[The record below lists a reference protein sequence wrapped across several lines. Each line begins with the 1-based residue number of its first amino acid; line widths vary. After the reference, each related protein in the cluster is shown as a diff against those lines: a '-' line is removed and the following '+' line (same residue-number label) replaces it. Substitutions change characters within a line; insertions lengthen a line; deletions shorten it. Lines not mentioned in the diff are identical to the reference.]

1 MQDSYSNRARSEA
14 LTNFTFSKSDEV
26 NRAFL
31 KGYYFREIAGRTLSE
46 SHRTDI
52 ERSAKAVRKLL
63 KRYDIQ
69 TTVTDEAGGI
79 SYIAFD
85 GEKDVSGFSAL
96 QLKYPL
102 NKRVLQP
109 FLIGLFIS
117 CGTLTVPEKG
127 YDLEF
132 YLDDDRSADTARG
145 RLREAGFEFSVS
157 KSRNRNVV
165 YTKNSSVIEDFLRY
179 VGASNSFLEL
189 MGEKVVRDIRNRTN
203 RAINAE
209 TANMAKT
216 ARASNRQ
223 IESIEYLIASE
234 KLYDLGEE
242 LQLLA
247 QLRIENPE
255 RSLAEL
261 GKMLDPPLTKSSV
274 NRKMEKLCRLART
287 GEEDE

>member
-31 KGYYFREIAGRTLSE
+31 KGYYYRELTGGLLSS
-46 SHRTDI
+46 SHKTDI
-52 ERSAKAVRKLL
+52 ERSAKSVRKLL
-63 KRYDIQ
+63 KRYDS
-69 TTVTDEAGGI
+69 EN
-79 SYIAFD
+79 
-85 GEKDVSGFSAL
+85 DVSGFSAL
-96 QLKYPL
+96 QQKYPL

-117 CGTLTVPEKG
+117 CGTLTQPEKG

-132 YLDDDRSADTARG
+132 YIDSEESAGEVRV
-145 RLREAGFEFSVS
+145 RLKDAGFDFTLS
-157 KSRNRNVV
+157 KSRNRYVL
-165 YTKNSSVIEDFLRY
+165 YTKQSSVIEDFLRY

-189 MGEKVVRDIRNRTN
+189 MGEKVVRDIRNKTN

-216 ARASNRQ
+216 AKAANRQ
-223 IESIEYLIASE
+223 IESIEYLIATE
-234 KLYDLGEE
+234 RLYDLGEE
-242 LQLLA
+242 MQQLA

-255 RSLAEL
+255 RSLARL
-261 GKMLDPPLTKSSV
+261 GMMLDPPLTKSSV
-274 NRKMEKLCRLART
+274 NRKMEKLCRLAQT

>member
-31 KGYYFREIAGRTLSE
+31 KGYYYRELTGGSLSS

-52 ERSAKAVRKLL
+52 ERSAKSVRKLL
-63 KRYDIQ
+63 KRYDIK
-69 TTVTDEAGGI
+69 TTVTDDAGGV

-85 GEKDVSGFSAL
+85 SENDASGFLAL
-96 QLKYPL
+96 QQKYPL

-117 CGTLTVPEKG
+117 CGTLTQPEKG

-132 YLDDDRSADTARG
+132 YIDSEESAGEVRKRLKDARFDFT
-145 RLREAGFEFSVS
+145 LS
-157 KSRNRNVV
+157 KSRNRYVL
-165 YTKNSSVIEDFLRY
+165 YTKQSSVIEDFLRY

-189 MGEKVVRDIRNRTN
+189 MGEKVVRDIRNKTN

-216 ARASNRQ
+216 AKAANRQ
-223 IESIEYLIASE
+223 IESIEYLIATE
-234 KLYDLGEE
+234 RLYDLGEE
-242 LQLLA
+242 MQQLA

-255 RSLAEL
+255 RSLARL
-261 GKMLDPPLTKSSV
+261 GMMLDPPLTKSSV
-274 NRKMEKLCRLART
+274 NRKMEKLCRLAQT